1 MGYSRTGTMSLNAA
15 YEILGM
21 PSYHWVKMA
30 ENPQDIA
37 MWAEALE
44 SKFDAKNKKD
54 PLALDRQTFDMLLG
68 HVGACTDQPAAVFA
82 KELVAAYPE
91 AKVVLVER
99 DVDRWYGS
107 FSNTVI
113 KATNNPIVP
122 FVTKIDR
129 IFMGPMARV
138 LDLATRHVFGV
149 SRTRESWC
157 MNDPKYFEEW
167 RQKAKAGYLAH
178 NEEVKRVTPPERLL
192 VFKLEQGWGPLC
204 KFLGK
209 PVPEVEF
216 PNINDAEALHELVSC
231 YISEGMKRGLI
242 DIAKKVTPVAVLGLS
257 VGFWYFR
264 R

>member
-1 MGYSRTGTMSLNAA
+1 MHITALSAA
-15 YEILGM
+15 YEILGI

-30 ENPQDIA
+30 ENPMDIV

-44 SKFDAKNKKD
+44 SKFDAKKEN
-54 PLALDRQTFDMLLG
+54 PLALDRKTFDMLMG

-91 AKVVLVER
+91 AEVVLVER
-99 DVDRWYGS
+99 DIDKWYAS
-107 FSNTVI
+107 FCKTVI
-113 KATNNPIVP
+113 KSTDNPIVP
-122 FVTKIDR
+122 FVTRIDKT
-129 IFMGPMARV
+129 FVGPMARV
-138 LDLATRHVFGV
+138 LDLATQYVFHTT
-149 SRTRESWC
+149 RTREKWC

-192 VFKLEQGWGPLC
+192 VFKLEQGWEPLC

-216 PNINDAEALHELVSC
+216 PNINDAETLNEKVQL
-231 YISEGMKRGLI
+231 YIAEGMKRGLI
-242 DIAKKVTPVAVLGLS
+242 DIAKKVASVAVLGLS
-257 VGFWYFR
+257 VAVLYFR